1 MFYEFCTANGGLQN
15 LFLRKF
21 ILSQN
26 QGFYEILTLR
36 KFGAIRYIKGGEYP
50 TANTTVEHTALSSDG
65 CDATRC

>member
-1 MFYEFCTANGGLQN
+1 MFYEFCTANGGLRN

-36 KFGAIRYIKGGEYP
+36 KFGAIRYTQSKNVELIEVTLLTRKVKE
-50 TANTTVEHTALSSDG
+50 TTNQ
-65 CDATRC
+65 